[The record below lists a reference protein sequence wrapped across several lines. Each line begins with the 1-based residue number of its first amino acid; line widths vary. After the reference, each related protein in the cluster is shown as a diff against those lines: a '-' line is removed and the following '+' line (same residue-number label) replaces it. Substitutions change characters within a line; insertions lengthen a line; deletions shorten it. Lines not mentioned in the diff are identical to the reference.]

1 MLCCR
6 LRHLILAAGCLICA
20 QLGVQFLWAWRVEA
34 KGADPGNTRT
44 LLGNATR
51 PMEPIGAVASAS
63 AASVLLLGPGPT
75 GPMEPSS
82 ESSELLRNVA
92 LALQGLGFQVRV
104 LGPTDGPLQE
114 LRKGP

>member
-1 MLCCR
+1 M
-6 LRHLILAAGCLICA
+6 
-20 QLGVQFLWAWRVEA
+20 
-34 KGADPGNTRT
+34 
-44 LLGNATR
+44 ATPR
-51 PMEPIGAVASAS
+51 APWNPSS
-63 AASVLLLGPGPT
+63 AASVLLLGPGPA

-114 LRKGP
+114 LRKVGLEAAWKLMSHVLFICFGGWGEEDHRKQGY